1 MFNQVGIDTFQ
12 LIANYNTVVKLL
24 ERLGLLLT
32 SPSKNSP
39 VSRTITEIENIK
51 DPKQRYKAENFK
63 AVTEIVKLSKGKSVS
78 SYMIITSTP
87 KIN

>member
-12 LIANYNTVVKLL
+12 LIANYNTVVKLV

-51 DPKQRYKAENFK
+51 DPKQRYKAENFH
-63 AVTEIVKLSKGKSVS
+63 SV
-78 SYMIITSTP
+78 P
-87 KIN
+87 K